1 MKNPNIRR
9 RLLELALVVLGN
21 LIYAVTVVLF
31 ILPARLMSCGTTG
44 IALVLEHLWNIPISG
59 FVLAFNILML
69 LLGWLVLGR
78 AFAMTTVLSSLLY
91 PVLLEVCRQVLGDS
105 GITENMLLN
114 TVFGG
119 LGLGLAMGIVMRAGA
134 STGGMDIPPLIL
146 KKLFSIPVSASLWA
160 FDFCILLAQLSFHT
174 PEDLLYGMALI
185 IVISVTLNKVMLLG
199 TSRTEI
205 KVVSAK
211 AEEIRGAILQQMDR
225 GVTMLDGEGGY
236 ARQPLQ
242 MIMSVVSNREL
253 PRLEQIIHGIDPE
266 SFMVVSRVSEVR
278 GRGFTLSKHYPN

>member
-1 MKNPNIRR
+1 MKNLDIRR
-9 RLLELALVVLGN
+9 RLLELAMVVLGN

-44 IALVLEHLWNIPISG
+44 IALVLERLWNIPISG

-119 LGLGLAMGIVMRAGA
+119 LGLGLAMGAPVYVCAKDMQANTVTVGPEKSLFDRIV
-134 STGGMDIPPLIL
+134 
-146 KKLFSIPVSASLWA
+146 
-160 FDFCILLAQLSFHT
+160 
-174 PEDLLYGMALI
+174 Y
-185 IVISVTLNKVMLLG
+185 
-199 TSRTEI
+199 
-205 KVVSAK
+205 
-211 AEEIRGAILQQMDR
+211 AEEVNWIAIPALTAPLRVTARTRYHQVEQAATVYPAGEDR
-225 GVTMLDGEGGY
+225 F
-236 ARQPLQ
+236 
-242 MIMSVVSNREL
+242 
-253 PRLEQIIHGIDPE
+253 RLEFDEPQRAPTPGQA
-266 SFMVVSRVSEVR
+266 VVLYQGDVVLGGGTIVRVE
-278 GRGFTLSKHYPN
+278 K

>member
-1 MKNPNIRR
+1 
-9 RLLELALVVLGN
+9 
-21 LIYAVTVVLF
+21 
-31 ILPARLMSCGTTG
+31 MSCGTTG
-44 IALVLEHLWNIPISG
+44 IALVLERLWNIPISG

-174 PEDLLYGMALI
+174 PEDLL
-185 IVISVTLNKVMLLG
+185 
-199 TSRTEI
+199 R
-205 KVVSAK
+205 
-211 AEEIRGAILQQMDR
+211 R
-225 GVTMLDGEGGY
+225 
-236 ARQPLQ
+236 ARL
-242 MIMSVVSNREL
+242 
-253 PRLEQIIHGIDPE
+253 
-266 SFMVVSRVSEVR
+266 
-278 GRGFTLSKHYPN
+278 